1 MREAR
6 SNWREVVLICRK
18 CTRKLDGGF
27 GSDGDKS
34 LRKALRKE
42 LKLAKGRTADLALV
56 EVNCLKPRPKDA
68 VTLVLGSA
76 PGQMRVAAKRTLIKL
91 IAAEPGLSR
100 PPPPPR
106 RNEPGK
112 CAAKTR
118 PKRLKRG

>member
-42 LKLAKGRTADLALV
+42 LKLAKGRKAGLALV
-56 EVNCLKPRPKDA
+56 EVDCLKLCPKDA
-68 VTLVLGSA
+68 VTVVLGSA
-76 PGQMRVAAKRTLIKL
+76 PGRMRAAAKRTPIKQ
-91 IAAEPGLSR
+91 IAAELGLSR
-100 PPPPPR
+100 PPPPG

-112 CAAKTR
+112 SAAKTR